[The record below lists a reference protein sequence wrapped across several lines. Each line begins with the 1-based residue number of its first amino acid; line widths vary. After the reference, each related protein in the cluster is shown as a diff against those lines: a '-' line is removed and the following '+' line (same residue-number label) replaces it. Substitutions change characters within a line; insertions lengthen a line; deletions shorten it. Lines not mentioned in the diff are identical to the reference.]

1 MRIADAFVKSGLSS
15 EIVTVD
21 LPDVG
26 EVKVEVRGKTVDQQY
41 DLIERCRKPDGEIN
55 GKMLAVETIIA
66 TAYEPG
72 TDEQA
77 FEPAHRDMLLSKDA
91 SAFGELLAAANKAAG
106 LGTEEEAV
114 ADLAPTP
121 PAVTSTG

>member
-1 MRIADAFVKSGLSS
+1 
-15 EIVTVD
+15 
-21 LPDVG
+21 
-26 EVKVEVRGKTVDQQY
+26 VKVEVRGKTVDQQY
-41 DLIERCRKPDGEIN
+41 DLFERCRDADGNIN

-91 SAFGELLAAANKAAG
+91 NAFQELLDVAYRAAG
-106 LGTEEEAV
+106 VTSEEDTV